1 MWTTVHDDCVLHEFH
16 ADNRKCPF
24 VHVHVWWVYVV
35 SEGGS
40 GCFDRFDFNCWESF
54 KQARSYERKVHSDNG
69 VAIICS

>member
-1 MWTTVHDDCVLHEFH
+1 MWTTVHDDCILREFH

-69 VAIICS
+69 VSYYL